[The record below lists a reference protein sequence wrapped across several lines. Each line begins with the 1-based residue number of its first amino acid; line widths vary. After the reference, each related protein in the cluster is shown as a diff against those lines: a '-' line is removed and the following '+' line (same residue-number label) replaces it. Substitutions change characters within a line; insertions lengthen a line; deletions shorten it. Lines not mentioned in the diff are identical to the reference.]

1 MRKFL
6 VAAVAA
12 TTLGISANYANA
24 QNQIERRVDRNLRQV
39 ERQAQRIG
47 NRSNYY
53 TDNTWKQVAPW
64 VNQYDLRPIQR
75 AANAVANTA
84 ANAVAGT
91 AANAAANTAAANARF
106 GYTQGNVPNTQ
117 SGWFYDYYAL
127 PYTNYTPRVG
137 SNNAY
142 SSAQSFYDSNND
154 GVYDEFYTY
163 RDSDNKGR
171 YDEYDVYDFAE
182 AKKEGGASKGHDGL
196 YDANRHTVNGKIE
209 ASKSA
214 KVNGSM
220 HTIVRVKGDK
230 ESLTI
235 VDLGPTSGLSVKA
248 DVGQEIVAFG
258 PLLQIGDK
266 EVLVAESAQIS
277 SKEVVIARSAPRMTG
292 IVLDAKSADV
302 QNGSHSLIVVKSESG
317 NQLIDLGNADQLKV
331 KIAPQTPIVVWGVP
345 VQMRDHSVI
354 LADKIELNGQTYTIK
369 RW

>member
-6 VAAVAA
+6 VAAIAA
-12 TTLGISANYANA
+12 TTLGVTANYVNA

-47 NRSNYY
+47 NQSTYY
-53 TDNTWKQVAPW
+53 TDNTWKQVSPW
-64 VNQYDLRPIQR
+64 VNKYDLRPVQR

-84 ANAVAGT
+84 VN
-91 AANAAANTAAANARF
+91 AAANARF
-106 GYTQGNVPNTQ
+106 GFTQPSVANTQ
-117 SGWFYDYYAL
+117 SGWFYDYYAM
-127 PYTNYTPRVG
+127 PYTNFTPRAG
-137 SNNAY
+137 ANNTY
-142 SSAQSFYDSNND
+142 SSAQSFYDTNND

-171 YDEYDVYDFAE
+171 YDEYDLYEFAE
-182 AKKEGGASKGHDGL
+182 AKKESGASKSHDGL
-196 YDANRHTVNGKIE
+196 YDASRHTVKGKID

-214 KVNGSM
+214 KVNGTI

-230 ESLTI
+230 DPFTI
-235 VDLGPTSGLSVKA
+235 VDLGPTEALSVKA
-248 DVGQEIVAFG
+248 EVGQEIVASG
-258 PLLQIGDK
+258 PLMQIGDK
-266 EVLVAESAQIS
+266 EVLVAESAQLS
-277 SKEVVIARSAPRMTG
+277 SKEVIIARSAPKMMG
-292 IVLDAKSADV
+292 VVLDTTSADV
-302 QNGSHSLIVVKSESG
+302 QNGSHSLIVVKSENG

-354 LADKIELNGQTYTIK
+354 LADKIELNGQTHIIK